1 MTAQELETLL
11 TERVQKFDLKKIA
24 FDSLHQILSETP
36 EELIGGFEPH
46 EITYQFDGYKYL
58 IDNRDHDP
66 IIRTSIGFYVKNDI
80 YHDNLEPIGYYELDT
95 NWNGEVVDDWFV
107 IEKEKYLKDI
117 GIISYFQ
124 WMNKKL
130 PPQYLETDHVQYEF
144 VSYISMVGTLFISK
158 AFQSTGVF
166 VHKAKTYLET
176 TDNSLPDKDYLKASK
191 KFLKIIGTYLIE
203 SNLITED
210 LKQKLI
216 ENNELK

>member
-11 TERVQKFDLKKIA
+11 TERVQNFDLKKIA

-46 EITYQFDGYKYL
+46 EITYQFDGYKHL

-95 NWNGEVVDDWFV
+95 NWNSEVVDDWFV

-166 VHKAKTYLET
+166 VHKAKTYLEAT
-176 TDNSLPDKDYLKASK
+176 VNSLPDKDYLKASK
-191 KFLKIIGTYLIE
+191 KFLKMISTYLIE
-203 SNLITED
+203 NNLITED

-216 ENNELK
+216 ENNES